1 MSENKC
7 SPGKENVSPLA
18 AANSGVP
25 ERHSP
30 ISRILLNRQKE
41 DVYESNGSP
50 LPSPATQVFEYSVVH
65 QKNLQRMET
74 LSRENAALSTELTS
88 EQELRFKLQRLN
100 EEQILEISRLK
111 QDLDKTKKE
120 QKKAQNEF
128 DLTLED
134 KQVHWEKKLSEL
146 QEINNKMKRSFE
158 DIQINL
164 EIEKKTVQDFEKT
177 FERFEKER
185 ELSKTKLKK
194 LELDVS
200 ELQQNCSNQEK
211 VLLLNEEKL
220 ISFARKERQWLDE
233 QDILQNALNDA
244 ESRCRKPMID
254 LQPSVQGE
262 SMSVATEFEVRALNE
277 KIAHL
282 KKVWLSP
289 GSAEDLR
296 RELKDE
302 KDAHSQLMRS
312 HSDLKKA
319 AQVMNEEKSLWQQK
333 LRKSKLEAESS
344 ENHLYEKIAH
354 LKKVW
359 LSPGSAEDLR
369 RELKDEKDAHS
380 QLMRSHSDLKKAAQ
394 VMNEEKSLWQ
404 QKLRK
409 SKLEAE
415 SSENHLYE
423 KIAHLKKVWLSPGS
437 AEDLRRELK
446 DEKDAHSQLMKSH
459 SDLKKAAQVMNEE
472 KFLWQQKLRKSKLEA
487 ESSEDEIKRLDQELK
502 SHQAKYR
509 ELSLRSHQLFFSPG
523 TPILRRKSQESF
535 KSPHQKYDSLLNDSL
550 DLAIAK
556 RSPIKKNQFHTL
568 LDDGCPLRGDINDNI
583 GLSRNYLSME
593 TSLLNENNIARN
605 AGNVV
610 SDSIIFDDSAIVDSG
625 SYDLRIQPTARPSLL
640 GLPLLEE
647 PDYPNTSCSLHRI
660 AELQGRNAKQLPHL
674 KSSYPIETQGK
685 TPRRCDEAIRVG
697 NADTILQRINQL
709 NTSAQSTSAGL
720 SQDLPGYRPSGRQA
734 LTRGRTK
741 RKIEASE
748 NFSQVKLNPLKI
760 TKPSL
765 VFEIPVTPPPAKKI
779 KEENK
784 LPESN
789 IPSRSGQKMTIK
801 KRTPSLMDR
810 VRKPLGKLRL
820 RK

>member
-748 NFSQVKLNPLKI
+748 NFSQVKS
-760 TKPSL
+760 T
-765 VFEIPVTPPPAKKI
+765 
-779 KEENK
+779 
-784 LPESN
+784 SN
-789 IPSRSGQKMTIK
+789 NVVCCVIIACEK
-801 KRTPSLMDR
+801 
-810 VRKPLGKLRL
+810 
-820 RK
+820 